1 MHGRDGRFLIILTFV
16 NVIFYK
22 MKEALTWLIL
32 LTVVSMALTSCKGD
46 DPQTDY
52 ASIIAGTYTGTVTT
66 DTGVIAGITTI
77 TKKSE
82 TKVDMA
88 ITAGSH
94 SLNIPG
100 IRVVSTEDNVYTL
113 SFSVAG
119 NSLAGEVE
127 GNNLTYTLSSGAL
140 DGTFTGTR

>member
-1 MHGRDGRFLIILTFV
+1 
-16 NVIFYK
+16 
-22 MKEALTWLIL
+22 MKKALTWFILSTVAAIALI
-32 LTVVSMALTSCKGD
+32 SCNGD
-46 DPQTDY
+46 DPQADY
-52 ASIIAGTYTGTVTT
+52 AGIIAGTYTGTVTT
-66 DTGVIAGITTI
+66 ATATTSGITII
-77 TKKSE
+77 TKRSE
-82 TKVDMA
+82 TRVDMD

-100 IRVVSTEDNVYTL
+100 IKVSRSDNNIYTL

-127 GNNLTYTLSSGAL
+127 GNNLTYALSSGTL

>member
-1 MHGRDGRFLIILTFV
+1 
-16 NVIFYK
+16 
-22 MKEALTWLIL
+22 MKKALTWLIL
-32 LTVVSMALTSCKGD
+32 STFASMSLTSCKGD
-46 DPQTDY
+46 DPQADY
-52 ASIIAGTYTGTVTT
+52 ASIIAGIYTGTVTT
-66 DTGVIAGITTI
+66 DTGVTAGITTV
-77 TKKSE
+77 TKRSE

-100 IRVVSTEDNVYTL
+100 IRVSSIEPNVYTL

-127 GNNLTYTLSSGAL
+127 GNALTYTLSSGAL

>member
-1 MHGRDGRFLIILTFV
+1 MKKGLPWGILSTVIILTF
-16 NVIFYK
+16 I
-22 MKEALTWLIL
+22 
-32 LTVVSMALTSCKGD
+32 SCNGN
-46 DPQTDY
+46 DPQSDY

-66 DTGVIAGITTI
+66 ESGATTGVTII
-77 TKKSE
+77 TKRSE
-82 TKVDMA
+82 AKVDMD

-100 IRVVSTEDNVYTL
+100 IRVSSTNNNAYAL

-127 GNNLTYTLSSGAL
+127 GNILTYTLSSGTL
-140 DGTFTGTR
+140 DGTFIGTR

>member
-1 MHGRDGRFLIILTFV
+1 MKTVLTWFILTSV
-16 NVIFYK
+16 AAI
-22 MKEALTWLIL
+22 AII
-32 LTVVSMALTSCKGD
+32 SCNGD
-46 DPQTDY
+46 DPQDY
-52 ASIIAGTYTGTVTT
+52 AGIIEGTYTGTVTT
-66 DTGVIAGITTI
+66 ATATTSGITII
-77 TKKSE
+77 TKRSE
-82 TKVDMA
+82 TRVDMD

-100 IRVVSTEDNVYTL
+100 IKVSSADNNIYTL

-127 GNNLTYTLSSGAL
+127 GNNLTYTLSSGTL

>member
-1 MHGRDGRFLIILTFV
+1 MKKGLPWGILSTVIILTF
-16 NVIFYK
+16 I
-22 MKEALTWLIL
+22 
-32 LTVVSMALTSCKGD
+32 SCNGN
-46 DPQTDY
+46 DPQSDY

-66 DTGVIAGITTI
+66 ESGATTGVTII
-77 TKKSE
+77 TKRSE
-82 TKVDMA
+82 AKVDMD

-100 IRVVSTEDNVYTL
+100 IRVSNTDDNVYTL

-127 GNNLTYTLSSGAL
+127 GNILTYTLSSGTL
-140 DGTFTGTR
+140 DGTFIGTR